1 MDVDDLLGPARL
13 PDVAVDTD
21 DALARTV
28 ARGRTWHRRR
38 RVLAAFGAVAV
49 VAGVAVTAV
58 SLAGDDPNQVETV
71 PATTGP
77 SGVTGTTAEPGT
89 GSVPTEPAPG
99 DEATWTIDP
108 ADPPSAGDSTFT
120 ALVMRIGCNGGETG
134 QVLPPTALVSDTQVV
149 VTFAVERMEGVATC
163 PGNNEVP
170 YEVDLGVP
178 LGDRALVDGTCTAGG
193 PNSDSGFCA
202 EDGGVRWPL
211 PTG

>member
-13 PDVAVDTD
+13 PDVAVDAD

-28 ARGRTWHRRR
+28 ARGRRRQRRR
-38 RVLAAFGAVAV
+38 RALATVGAVAV
-49 VAGVAVTAV
+49 VAGVTVTAV
-58 SLAGDDPNQVETV
+58 SLAGDDPDQVETV

-77 SGVTGTTAEPGT
+77 SGVTGTTAEPGN
-89 GSVPTEPAPG
+89 GSVPTEPEPG

-108 ADPPSAGDSTFT
+108 TDPPSAGDSTFT
-120 ALVMRIGCNGGETG
+120 ARVMRIGCNNGETG
-134 QVLPPTALVSDTQVV
+134 QVLPPAVLVSDTQVV
-149 VTFAVERMEGVATC
+149 VTFTVERMEGVASC

-193 PNSDSGFCA
+193 LTSDYGLCA